1 MLQKLAILLMVPVF
15 FLAMTFNQSAYAEW
29 YAGGAVG
36 IAMPHDVD
44 DLSGSGGGYSLGISE
59 FSPDNSFTGGIKAG
73 YFFEK
78 TPYLGVEINWS
89 ISEPDV
95 DKETVFA
102 TITGTPTGVYAGQ
115 TSGNFLGSVDV
126 ASLSSFSF
134 LAMLRATDEDAKT
147 KYNGM
152 QPYLGLG
159 FTVSTLDINSASAH
173 STAGALVGTTAGGGD
188 SATDVGFALTG
199 GLNYLIANNIKIYS
213 EYKYENVDYE
223 YNSLDGSLKITG
235 NLENSSL
242 VFGASYSF

>member
-1 MLQKLAILLMVPVF
+1 MLKKLVILLMVPVF

-29 YAGGAVG
+29 YAGGALGV
-36 IAMPHDVD
+36 ATPHDVD
-44 DLSGSGGGYSLGISE
+44 DLSGSSGGYSLGISE
-59 FSPDNSFTGGIKAG
+59 FSPDSSFTGGVKVG

-78 TPYLGVEINWS
+78 TPYLGVEVNWS

-95 DKETVFA
+95 DKETIFA
-102 TITGTPTGVYAGQ
+102 TLTGTPTGILVGR
-115 TSGNFLGSVDV
+115 TSNDFLGSVDV
-126 ASLSSFSF
+126 DFLSSFSF
-134 LAMLRATDEDAKT
+134 LAMLRATDEDAKE
-147 KYNGM
+147 KYNGI

-159 FTVSTLDINSASAH
+159 FTVSTLDINSITIH
-173 STAGALVGTTAGGGD
+173 DTAGAFIGTATGD
-188 SATDVGFALTG
+188 STTDVGFALTG

>member
-1 MLQKLAILLMVPVF
+1 MLRKTGVGFLLSLVF
-15 FLAMTFNQSAYAEW
+15 VLFTYSSAVAEW
-29 YAGGAVG
+29 YVGGAVG
-36 IAMPHDVD
+36 VAIPHDVD
-44 DLSGSGGGYSLGISE
+44 DLSGSEGGYSVAISE
-59 FSPDNSFTGGIKAG
+59 FTPDTSFTGGVKVG

-115 TSGNFLGSVDV
+115 TSGDFLGSVDV

-134 LAMLRATDEDAKT
+134 LAMLRATDEDAKA
-147 KYNGM
+147 KYNGI

-159 FTVSTLDINSASAH
+159 FTVSTLDVDSVTAH
-173 STAGALVGTTAGGGD
+173 STAGALIGTGTGD

-213 EYKYENVDYE
+213 EYQFGSVDYE
-223 YNSLDGSLKITG
+223 FGSIDGLKTELTG
-235 NLENSSL
+235 QNSSL
-242 VFGASYSF
+242 MFGASYSF

>member
-1 MLQKLAILLMVPVF
+1 MVKKTGVGVLLSLVF
-15 FLAMTFNQSAYAEW
+15 VLFTYSSAVAEW
-29 YAGGAVG
+29 YVGGAVG
-36 IAMPHDVD
+36 VAVPHDVD
-44 DLSGSGGGYSLGISE
+44 DLSGSEAGYSVAISE
-59 FSPDNSFTGGIKAG
+59 FTPDTSFTGGVKVG

-102 TITGTPTGVYAGQ
+102 TITGTPTGAYAGQ

-134 LAMLRATDEDAKT
+134 LAMLRVTDEEAIASGT
-147 KYNGM
+147 SI

-159 FTVSTLDINSASAH
+159 FTVSTLDVDSVTAH
-173 STAGALVGTTAGGGD
+173 STAGALIGTGTGD
-188 SATDVGFALTG
+188 STTDVGYTLTG

-213 EYKYENVDYE
+213 EYQFGSVDYE
-223 YNSLDGSLKITG
+223 FGSVDGLKTELTG
-235 NLENSSL
+235 QNSSL
-242 VFGASYSF
+242 MFGASYSF